1 MRTAQKIEL
10 KRSNLREQIIE
21 LSGKDDRSAEE
32 NNQLDKL
39 NNDYLSTEVELR
51 SAIALNDYSTT
62 TADRAFNTLEDRASA
77 IEECWLL
84 NILNG
89 KTPTGAIAEY
99 RQELKLE
106 DDEIDLNLLLDFNS
120 EDRADVAT
128 PGVNAKT
135 NAAAITPRVFKPTV
149 LSALGISSELVSPA
163 EMKYPVLTGGTTTAM
178 TADDIARES
187 TAGSFSVVALEPL
200 QARGRTTM
208 RTRQLAIF
216 PQFEAA
222 LRRDLGRQIDD
233 VVSDQIINGTGTAPQ
248 VQGLSAALPAVST
261 PTGNPANF
269 ANFVSLLVEMID
281 GIYATSFNDLR
292 LLLGVELWKQAAEA
306 KKSDESDLYALDY
319 LNAKA
324 RSTNLSAFIPAPAT
338 TGDEEDGQRV
348 FATRARGLAGSY
360 GFPMWRNVSMIRD
373 NLSDAHRGWVHITA
387 ILNFNFQI
395 TRTDNFVRTTL
406 RTS

>member
-10 KRSNLREQIIE
+10 KRSNLRQQIIE
-21 LSGKDDRSAEE
+21 LSGKDDRTAEE

-178 TADDIARES
+178 TADD
-187 TAGSFSVVALEPL
+187 V
-200 QARGRTTM
+200 
-208 RTRQLAIF
+208 
-216 PQFEAA
+216 
-222 LRRDLGRQIDD
+222 
-233 VVSDQIINGTGTAPQ
+233 
-248 VQGLSAALPAVST
+248 
-261 PTGNPANF
+261 
-269 ANFVSLLVEMID
+269 
-281 GIYATSFNDLR
+281 
-292 LLLGVELWKQAAEA
+292 
-306 KKSDESDLYALDY
+306 
-319 LNAKA
+319 
-324 RSTNLSAFIPAPAT
+324 
-338 TGDEEDGQRV
+338 
-348 FATRARGLAGSY
+348 ATRIDSR
-360 GFPMWRNVSMIRD
+360 
-373 NLSDAHRGWVHITA
+373 
-387 ILNFNFQI
+387 
-395 TRTDNFVRTTL
+395 
-406 RTS
+406 

>member
-1 MRTAQKIEL
+1 MRPAQKIEL
-10 KRSNLREQIIE
+10 KRSNLREQILE
-21 LSGKDDRSAEE
+21 LSSKENRTEAESE
-32 NNQLDKL
+32 NLDKL
-39 NNDYLSTEVELR
+39 NNEYISSEVELR

-62 TADRAFNTLEDRASA
+62 TADIAFNTLEQRASA
-77 IEECWLL
+77 VEECWLL

-89 KTPTGAIAEY
+89 KKPTGVIEEY
-99 RQELKLE
+99 RQERGLE
-106 DDEIDLNLLLDFNS
+106 EDEIDLNLLVDFTA

-135 NAAAITPRVFKPTV
+135 NAATITPRVFKPTV

-187 TAGSFSVVALEPL
+187 TAGSFSVVALEPQ

-233 VVSDQIINGTGTAPQ
+233 VVSDQIINGTGVAPQ
-248 VQGLSAALPAVST
+248 IQGLSAALTAVAT
-261 PTGNPANF
+261 PTGNAANF
-269 ANFVSLLVEMID
+269 ANFVSLLVSMID
-281 GIYATSFNDLR
+281 GTYAAGFSDIR
-292 LLLGVELWKQAAEA
+292 LLFGVELWKQAAEA
-306 KKSDESDLYALDY
+306 KKSDESDMYALDY

-338 TGDEEDGQRV
+338 SGTEEDGQRV

-387 ILNFNFQI
+387 VLNWNFQI
-395 TRTDNFVRTTL
+395 TRRDNFVRTTL